1 MAVVDDAALE
11 RAAARHRAV
20 GHVVKDTPAAELA
33 SAVRIAA
40 RRATHLRIV
49 RPEV

>member
-1 MAVVDDAALE
+1 MGSAPGQSDALA
-11 RAAARHRAV
+11 HGAV

-33 SAVRIAA
+33 STVRIAA